1 MLVHHLIRG
10 VHGVFGLALI
20 LGVIVFILVTLLFL
34 MRDQVKDPGENHTAL
49 FTLVLHVARSDVPF
63 ICEFS
68 FFVVL
73 CLCLIL
79 ITLPRLLPSI
89 LEPDNDHPGGEIEN
103 GGKLFDFIIFWVSVS
118 VKKVLKNPKLVV
130 SKPGP
135 GRPFT
140 EGCV

>member
-1 MLVHHLIRG
+1 MLIHHLIRG
-10 VHGVFGLALI
+10 VHGVFSLALI

-34 MRDQVKDPGENHTAL
+34 MRDQIEDPGENHAAL
-49 FTLVLHVARSDVPF
+49 FTLVLHVARSDIPL

-68 FFVVL
+68 FFIVF

-89 LEPDNDHPGGEIEN
+89 LEPDNDNPGGEIEN
-103 GGKLFDFIIFWVSVS
+103 GGKLFNFIIFWVSVG

-130 SKPGP
+130 SKSGP